1 MWVFSVASRNTKFL
15 NANVTKICTEL
26 GQQDDVALRCALP
39 PPPRRRAA
47 LLNARCRR
55 LSAQLMSGAV
65 RIYAL
70 QEQNLEKKANSSQC
84 DASLA
89 ATLRRPRAELRW
101 RARRSRA
108 AGTTCARR

>member
-26 GQQDDVALRCALP
+26 GQQDDVALRCAP
-39 PPPRRRAA
+39 PPPPRRAA
-47 LLNARCRR
+47 LLNALPRCRR

-70 QEQNLEKKANSSQC
+70 QEQNLEKKANSS
-84 DASLA
+84 
-89 ATLRRPRAELRW
+89 
-101 RARRSRA
+101 
-108 AGTTCARR
+108 